1 MGFFPSREKKKG
13 AVLIFLPGEFEIAT
27 MIKSFKAHDPDNNEQ
42 LIFFPLHSRMPFD
55 DTKKIF
61 DSVPDGYR
69 KIIISTNM
77 AESSV
82 TIPDIS
88 FVIDFCLTKKLVCD
102 PSTNYRYMLNI
113 FFRIQQIIVE
123 NVPVHCNWFGPT
135 KIVVSNEK
143 AEQDV

>member
-1 MGFFPSREKKKG
+1 MLLEYEIFFREKEKG

-27 MIKSFKAHDPDNNEQ
+27 MIKSFKAHDPDNNEK
-42 LIFFPLHSRMPFD
+42 LIFFPLHSRMPFE

-61 DSVPDGYR
+61 HTVPDGYR

-102 PSTNYRYMLNI
+102 PSTNYRYVLKFVFTFFYLIHISSI
-113 FFRIQQIIVE
+113 FQFITIGLDRQ
-123 NVPVHCNWFGPT
+123 
-135 KIVVSNEK
+135 K
-143 AEQDV
+143 